1 MFLVYPEMKYSKTS
15 PILSTI
21 SSFHFW
27 KIEINIQILNTK
39 EKCSLNLYVHTD
51 YTITANNF
59 TLMISAAIYSITF
72 TFVYMKLF

>member
-27 KIEINIQILNTK
+27 KKETFRFNTK
-39 EKCSLNLYVHTD
+39 EKCSLNLYLHTD